1 MAKVLS
7 LLCLSMELSASMNA
21 EGYTQNKTTLP
32 NALPEATTFSKGLF
46 VTNGGG
52 ISNQSQTNTDF
63 LEFSNSVQH
72 TVAGQQSTCHINSP
86 PYITVRKVRQSLS
99 YSSGYEIQR
108 ASYTTGKKH
117 L

>member
-21 EGYTQNKTTLP
+21 KGYTQNKTTLP
-32 NALPEATTFSKGLF
+32 NALPEATTFSKGLS

-63 LEFSNSVQH
+63 FEFSNSVQH
-72 TVAGQQSTCHINSP
+72 TVAGRQSTCHINSP

-108 ASYTTGKKH
+108 STYMTGK
-117 L
+117 